1 MVFKRNLFIALQ
13 PLPNTNFKKMHY
25 HAQGDALYSMELALS
40 LEKLNFIKLRE
51 LHRVA
56 SNAEDAQLAD
66 YIGECFPRK
75 VPLRAEVPGSTFL
88 GLLPLGACFRQR
100 SASSDCGSCSVSC
113 KPDHLLAPAHGMR
126 SEQSCHESLEGFLPC
141 VESEF
146 LQEQAQ
152 AIKTVS
158 EYVSQLRRVGK
169 GLGVF
174 EFDRYLSGQLA
185 NGAGPAM
192 GADLPAVA

>member
-1 MVFKRNLFIALQ
+1 
-13 PLPNTNFKKMHY
+13 
-25 HAQGDALYSMELALS
+25 MELALS

-56 SNAEDAQLAD
+56 ANAEDAQLAD
-66 YIGECFPRK
+66 FIGECS
-75 VPLRAEVPGSTFL
+75 STHTPVSAVCL
-88 GLLPLGACFRQR
+88 VVLSGDCFRQQA
-100 SASSDCGSCSVSC
+100 ASCAHGSCSRSS
-113 KPDHLLAPAHGMR
+113 KPDHLHAPAHGMP
-126 SEQSCHESLEGFLPC
+126 SQDCHKGPRHLALC
-141 VESEF
+141 AESEF

-174 EFDRYLSGQLA
+174 EFDRYLSGQIA
-185 NGAGPAM
+185 TGAGPAM
-192 GADLPAVA
+192 GAGAGMGAGLPAVA